1 MVGIRRLVPACVAAV
16 LAFAAMFQS
25 RAVHLEDFT
34 LDAGLT
40 TNGVPWLAIVD
51 RTNYY
56 GGYQVEIS
64 TNLANWNTFGT
75 FLNLLAPYRD
85 SGAMGQ
91 AQRIFARS
99 RCRRL
104 LTPTKWSTK

>member
-1 MVGIRRLVPACVAAV
+1 V
-16 LAFAAMFQS
+16 AFAAMFQS

-85 SGAMGQ
+85 SGRYWAGAALFSRVRGADACLHQPGGQ
-91 AQRIFARS
+91 PNNA
-99 RCRRL
+99 L
-104 LTPTKWSTK
+104 DV